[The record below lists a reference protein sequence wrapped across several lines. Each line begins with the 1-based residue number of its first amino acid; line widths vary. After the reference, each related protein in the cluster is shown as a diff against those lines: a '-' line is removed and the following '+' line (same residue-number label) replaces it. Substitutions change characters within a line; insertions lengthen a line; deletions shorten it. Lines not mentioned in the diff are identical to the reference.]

1 MMRYLT
7 LFQLFDMV
15 LPIDNLTEQV
25 VKAKKN
31 LAPLGIPVT
40 VSELAYGR

>member
-1 MMRYLT
+1 
-7 LFQLFDMV
+7 MV

-25 VKAKKN
+25 IEAKKN

-40 VSELAYGR
+40 VSELAYGAYPKYAWVNI